1 MADKSTKYNHRF
13 GVSLGIEEYEALV
26 GYAEFMGKPPAT
38 VAADLLREMYP
49 TMNAVTKA
57 LNTAKKKHT
66 KGITELKQLVLEEIT
81 KVSQMAADLKEE
93 QTDLF
98 TQTEDNHK

>member
-1 MADKSTKYNHRF
+1 MTEQTRKYNHRF
-13 GVSLGIEEYEALV
+13 MVSLSIEEFEALV
-26 GYAEFMGKPPAT
+26 GYSEFIGKPPAT

-49 TMNAVTKA
+49 TMNAVSKA
-57 LNTAKKKHT
+57 LKTAKKKNT
-66 KGITELKQLVLEEIT
+66 KGITELKQLVLEEIA

-98 TQTEDNHK
+98 TQTQDNPK